1 MERLIRL
8 LDDLD
13 DLVLRL
19 TWQWSAAA
27 RRRQIPRER
36 RKAPANYAAQRAER
50 VPAA

>member
-19 TWQWSAAA
+19 AWRWSAAA
-27 RRRQIPRER
+27 RPRQIPRER
-36 RKAPANYAAQRAER
+36 RNAPASYAAQRAER
-50 VPAA
+50 VQAT